1 MNINFGLQHLLLW
14 QTYHFCNWI
23 SAVPLEKPTIPSNS
37 VGNSSET
44 KGDLF
49 TDKHIEKPATI
60 NGNYSA
66 VVTITTLKTFSLPI
80 QANDAKRTPKLSNEL
95 STTEWP
101 ANQSNI
107 DFKDNGSKSAFLKNQ
122 HGTSKEPNLRSS
134 NKSLEDKFVE
144 RMVRDKRSTTEVYNE
159 LDLFQTTKSENETL
173 MSKDKSTTENSTMIY
188 ENKTNHNLSSS
199 IEAKNFT
206 PNVTEHA
213 NSSTPGMKYSQTT
226 DANRQP
232 FTKEDVMTVS
242 TIPSSQTQEQTTH
255 EFQVLHHFTGFAQN
269 VPVRSQYPHHNH
281 HHLNLVPME
290 DSPFGNL
297 LWKDKKYLISILV
310 PISIGIV
317 GAGCIIGMAYM
328 ARFCYRNERQIQ
340 IMKERVTQPQETNT
354 DNIVLLDDSDDEF

>member
-1 MNINFGLQHLLLW
+1 MNINFGLRHLLLW

-37 VGNSSET
+37 LENSSET

-80 QANDAKRTPKLSNEL
+80 QANDAKQTPKLSNEL

-101 ANQSNI
+101 ANHSNI
-107 DFKDNGSKSAFLKNQ
+107 DFKDNGNKSAFLKNQ
-122 HGTSKEPNLRSS
+122 HGTSKEHNLRLS
-134 NKSLEDKFVE
+134 NKSPEDKFVE

-159 LDLFQTTKSENETL
+159 LDLFQTNKSENATL
-173 MSKDKSTTENSTMIY
+173 ILTDNSTMENNTMIY
-188 ENKTNHNLSSS
+188 GNETNHNLSSS
-199 IEAKNFT
+199 IEATNSANITEHKNFT
-206 PNVTEHA
+206 
-213 NSSTPGMKYSQTT
+213 TPEMTYLQTT
-226 DANRQP
+226 NANTQP
-232 FTKEDVMTVS
+232 ATKDDVITVS
-242 TIPSSQTQEQTTH
+242 TTSSPQTQEQTTH
-255 EFQVLHHFTGFAQN
+255 EYRLFHHFTGFAQN

>member
-37 VGNSSET
+37 AGNSSTT

-66 VVTITTLKTFSLPI
+66 VVTITSLKTFSLPI

-101 ANQSNI
+101 ANHSNI
-107 DFKDNGSKSAFLKNQ
+107 DFTDNGNKSAFLKNP
-122 HGTSKEPNLRSS
+122 HGSSKEPNLHLS
-134 NKSLEDKFVE
+134 NKSREDKFVE
-144 RMVRDKRSTTEVYNE
+144 RMVRDKTSTAEVYNE
-159 LDLFQTTKSENETL
+159 LDLFQTTKSENATL
-173 MSKDKSTTENSTMIY
+173 MSKDNSTMENNTVIY
-188 ENKTNHNLSSS
+188 ENGTNHNLSSS
-199 IEAKNFT
+199 TEATQFT
-206 PNVTEHA
+206 PNVTEHT
-213 NSSTPGMKYSQTT
+213 NSSTPVGNLYSQTT
-226 DANRQP
+226 DANTQP
-232 FTKEDVMTVS
+232 LTKDDAITLS
-242 TIPSSQTQEQTTH
+242 TTSSSQTQEKTTP
-255 EFQVLHHFTGFAQN
+255 EQVLHHFTGFAQN

-340 IMKERVTQPQETNT
+340 IMKERITQPQETNP